1 MKRFVLFVLVAG
13 LALAVSGAWALT
25 LGPTVSGAWQAW
37 DDDLWDADVYWDR
50 PVGTHSETNLGTIV
64 ESSIYY
70 PGYRATLTDGTGGW
84 VTDVWFENG
93 QEWAAILIEVA
104 GLKDN
109 NYFGIYKKDDPSQ
122 WQQLFAGGQSASAS
136 VTIHVPWHE
145 FGFYLATGPKGQ
157 QELDPTKDAWWVWY
171 TQSYYNTY
179 DNTVGDK
186 DVQHFAFFEAK
197 PLVTGLNAYILGV
210 EDLPIEFPATK
221 YGWGQ
226 ADRDY
231 NDFVVYVA
239 NIPDASTW
247 MLFLSGVPALALL
260 RRKRA

>member
-13 LALAVSGAWALT
+13 LVLAVGSAWSLT
-25 LGPTVSGAWQAW
+25 LGPTVSGTWQAW
-37 DDDLWDADVYWDR
+37 NDTLWDADVYWDR
-50 PVGTHSETNLGTIV
+50 PVGGHSEPNLGTIV

-70 PGYRATLTDGTGGW
+70 QAPRATLTDGSGGW
-84 VTDVWFENG
+84 VTDVWFKNG

-104 GLKDN
+104 GLKDY
-109 NYFGIYKKDDPSQ
+109 NYFGIYKKDDPAQ
-122 WQQLFAGGQSASAS
+122 WIQLFAGGQTASAS
-136 VTIHVPWHE
+136 TTVHVPWHE
-145 FGFYLATGPKGQ
+145 FGFYLATGPKNQGT
-157 QELDPTKDAWWVWY
+157 LDPNSAWWVWY
-171 TQSYYNTY
+171 TQSYYNKY
-179 DNTVGDK
+179 DNTQADK
-186 DVQHFAFFEAK
+186 DLQHFAFFKAK
-197 PLVTGLNAYILGV
+197 PLVAGLNAYILGV
-210 EDLPIEFPATK
+210 EDLPIGFPATK

-239 NIPDASTW
+239 NVPDASTW

>member
-13 LALAVSGAWALT
+13 LVLAVGSAWALT
-25 LGPTVSGAWQAW
+25 LGPTVSGTWEEW
-37 DDDLWDADVYWDR
+37 DDMPWNGDMYWDL
-50 PVGTHSETNLGTIV
+50 PLGGNNEQNLGTIV
-64 ESSIYY
+64 QNSSYY
-70 PGYRATLTDGTGGW
+70 PGFKATLTDGSGGW
-84 VTDVWFENG
+84 VTDVWFKNG
-93 QEWAAILIEVA
+93 QEWAAILIEAA

-109 NYFGIYKKDDPSQ
+109 NYFGIYKKDDPTQ
-122 WQQLFAGGQSASAS
+122 WIQLFAGGQTASAS
-136 VTIHVPWHE
+136 TTVHVPWHE
-145 FGFYLATGPKGQ
+145 FGFYLATGPKNQGT
-157 QELDPTKDAWWVWY
+157 LDPNSAWWVWY
-171 TQSYYNTY
+171 TQSYYNKY
-179 DNTVGDK
+179 DNTQADK
-186 DVQHFAFFEAK
+186 DLQHFAFFKAK

-210 EDLPIEFPATK
+210 EDLPIGFPATK

-239 NIPDASTW
+239 NVPDASTW